1 MIIKSANPSGI
12 YGRASNTSAFM
23 VLLMIGV
30 PACSIERDTN
40 LSFNAANSESATVN
54 VLFL

>member
-40 LSFNAANSESATVN
+40 LSFNAANSDSATVN